1 MTRPRPRTR
10 AMAALV
16 AVGALILTGCSS
28 AEDSG
33 GGSGG
38 SGADNARET
47 YTVGIDVA
55 FHPIF
60 DYVMGQAEEYFGD
73 KDYDVEFQVL
83 DATTQVP
90 AFGAGDLDV
99 MTTVPSFMP
108 RVKEQFDIDTTYF
121 FPMARW
127 TPGPTILVPPDSAA
141 TSIED
146 LEGATVA
153 VAPLSSRFGAE
164 QMAVLAATGQNIED
178 YFDLV
183 ETDAAAQ
190 EIAGGRAEA
199 VFIEAPST
207 APLLAEGYTEVF
219 SVQDAFEEAFDDPA
233 VMNGGYIA
241 ASSFVSDNSEFVQ
254 DLIAATQDAWD
265 TFQSDPDTVI
275 EVASEVSGVP
285 PEQLELVGQ
294 VLNLA
299 ETTDEQKKVTEQ
311 DVATWTELFPL
322 LAEAGFITEAPED
335 PAALFQ
341 ITE

>member
-1 MTRPRPRTR
+1 MTRPRPRTG
-10 AMAALV
+10 ATAALA
-16 AVGALILTGCSS
+16 AVGALVLAGCSS
-28 AEDSG
+28 AEDG
-33 GGSGG
+33 TAGGG
-38 SGADNARET
+38 SGADSGGTT

-127 TPGPTILVPPDSAA
+127 TPGPTILVPPGSAA

-190 EIAGGRAEA
+190 EIAGGRADA

-207 APLLAEGYTEVF
+207 APLLAEGYTEIF

-241 ASSFVSDNSEFVQ
+241 ASSFVSENSGFVQ

-275 EVASEVSGVP
+275 EVASDVSGVP

-299 ETTDEQKKVTEQ
+299 ETTEEQKTVSEQ

-322 LAEAGFITEAPED
+322 LAEAGFIAEAPED

>member
-1 MTRPRPRTR
+1 MTSPRPRTGVI
-10 AMAALV
+10 AAL
-16 AVGALILTGCSS
+16 AVTGAITLVGCSS
-28 AEDSG
+28 SEDG
-33 GGSGG
+33 GGGNGG
-38 SGADNARET
+38 AART
-47 YTVGIDVA
+47 YTVGIDIA

-60 DYVMGQAEEYFGD
+60 NYVMGEAEEYFGD
-73 KDYDVEFQVL
+73 EDYDIEFEVL

-108 RVKEQFDIDTTYF
+108 RVKEQFDIDTTFF

-127 TPGPTILVPPDSAA
+127 TPGPTILVPPDSTV

-146 LEGATVA
+146 LEGSTVA
-153 VAPLSSRFGAE
+153 VAPLASRFGAE
-164 QMAVLAATGQNIED
+164 QMAVLAATGQNIEE

-190 EIAGGRAEA
+190 EITGGRADA
-199 VFIEAPST
+199 VFIEAPAT
-207 APLLAEGYTEVF
+207 APLLAEGYVEVF
-219 SVQDAFEEAFDDPA
+219 NVQEAFEEAFGDPA

-241 ASSFVSDNSEFVQ
+241 ESSFVSDNPEFVQ

-265 TFQSDPDTVI
+265 TFQSDPDAVI
-275 EVASEVSGVP
+275 EVASDVSGVP

-294 VLNLA
+294 ILNLA
-299 ETTDEQKKVTEQ
+299 ETTDEQKTVSEQ

-322 LAEAGFITEAPED
+322 LADAGFIAEAPED